1 VSVAGCGAPGG
12 AGRGPSNGEAGGFP
26 PAPPVPGAGAVSA
39 VVRNLTDQSA
49 DVTLRFSLY
58 DITVRLTFIRVPAR
72 TSTTVVG
79 PEVIDLLDISG
90 TAEDGTAL
98 PDASFRYGQDFLDDT
113 EAVYVIGTED
123 YPAGAPP
130 TLIFLEPVDTVE
142 VVPGGDLNVA
152 IIDDDPDSSAALSFY
167 LEPFEAPATEDD
179 TASTVA
185 TNGTADTDGLPD
197 VPEAE
202 PTFFSFALDGD
213 EIVLGTDF
221 AEDLDGQDDRF
232 TFALPQDLPLG
243 TYRLIGVITD
253 ELSAGIVQA
262 PGLVQVV
269 AADSAGGN
277 GQSTEEPE
285 DENVAPT
292 LDLVEPADDHTVAGG
307 ASLTVAWTDEDPDDN
322 ALISLFLDPDDDPLN
337 GNETALAENIAEDP
351 DDDGGDFTNLVVP
364 AVPPGIYRVLG
375 VIDDGTVSVIATA
388 PGRIT
393 VFTP

>member
-1 VSVAGCGAPGG
+1 
-12 AGRGPSNGEAGGFP
+12 
-26 PAPPVPGAGAVSA
+26 
-39 VVRNLTDQSA
+39 
-49 DVTLRFSLY
+49 
-58 DITVRLTFIRVPAR
+58 
-72 TSTTVVG
+72 
-79 PEVIDLLDISG
+79 
-90 TAEDGTAL
+90 
-98 PDASFRYGQDFLDDT
+98 T